1 MVDFA
6 KQWASTAAVDS
17 LAKAEWT
24 VDRLIAKG
32 SINWLYGAP
41 GCFKSFAAL
50 DIACHIGAGKPWL
63 GNEVIQGHAF
73 FCAGEGGNDLHLRR
87 MAWEKAN
94 KTRTAV
100 KIVSTVAP
108 LDSDDTSGFKFLKN
122 TIVSAFND
130 AIEAERE
137 ERRNKIGRDQTIPF
151 QEKMKLFDD
160 LESEKKP
167 PLPAPALVIIDTFST
182 MASDDTKE
190 SVTRFFQSLRRLIK
204 EYPDVAIL
212 VVDHSTKSGDSYMG
226 SLGKLGNSDWF
237 IEAERQGDLVTLKSE
252 KHKFRD
258 LPEPIPLAVRYQ
270 SVGVQ
275 DSKGRELGS
284 LVCFDGSRQKRIAE
298 LVGGN
303 SHSGHIYSQLLAND
317 GTMARAALLEAFIS
331 SRCDGLKPDSA
342 KRAFRRAV
350 AELEDS
356 ELIQIDDTAD
366 TIEIA

>member
-6 KQWASTAAVDS
+6 EQWASTAAVDS
-17 LAKAEWT
+17 LAKAEWLI
-24 VDRLIAKG
+24 DRLIAKG
-32 SINWLYGAP
+32 SISWLYGAP

-50 DIACHIGAGKPWL
+50 DIACSIGAGKSWL
-63 GNEVIQGHAF
+63 GNEVAQGPCF
-73 FCAGEGGNDLHLRR
+73 YFAGEGGNDLHLRR
-87 MAWEKAN
+87 LAWETAN

-108 LDSDDTSGFKFLKN
+108 LDSDDISGFKFLKN

-137 ERRNKIGRDQTIPF
+137 ERRNKIGRDQTIHF

-160 LESEKKP
+160 LEFENKP
-167 PLPAPALVIIDTFST
+167 PLPAPAFIVLDTFST
-182 MASDDTKE
+182 MAQDDTKE
-190 SVTRFFQSLRRLIK
+190 AVTRFFQSLRRLIK
-204 EYPDVAIL
+204 EFPDAAVF
-212 VVDHSTKSGDSYMG
+212 VVDHSTKAGGSYMG
-226 SLGKLGNSDWF
+226 SLGKPGGSDWF

-270 SVGVQ
+270 SVGVL
-275 DSKGRELGS
+275 DAKGRELGS
-284 LVCFDGSRQKRIAE
+284 LVCIDGSRQKRIAE
-298 LVGGN
+298 LVGGDT
-303 SHSGHIYSQLLAND
+303 HAGHIFRQLSAND
-317 GTMARAALLEAFIS
+317 GPMARAELQEAFIS
-331 SRCDGLKPDSA
+331 SRCDGLKPESS

-356 ELIQIDDTAD
+356 DLIQIDDD
-366 TIEIA
+366 ESITII